1 MDMNKLHCFFSA
13 LLQSCCVWQELMDL
27 EKDAVVEAPGSGN
40 SRPGGDRI
48 CSASC
53 LTILPAA
60 QHRAISFAE
69 HIPVL

>member
-1 MDMNKLHCFFSA
+1 
-13 LLQSCCVWQELMDL
+13 MDL